1 MKGLRLGRRGSRAAP
16 SSSFG
21 DSVFGARAP
30 RAAAASRSAVRFGV
44 AGAVLGLLGGAVA
57 FAPAAW
63 LAGAVASATGGRLLL
78 ADARGTV
85 WDGSATMLLTGGSG
99 SRDAAALPGRFEWR
113 VGLKGMALSVGLRQ
127 ACCLDGEFNLLVR
140 PGLGRVEVSLPARPG
155 GFGQWP
161 AAWLSGLGTPWNTL
175 QLGGVMRLSTPGATL
190 EIVQGR
196 WRLEGGLAAD
206 LVGLS
211 SRVST
216 LETLGSYRLQ
226 LQGGAGGGATLALNT
241 ADGALRL
248 SGSGQWAGPT
258 LRFQG
263 EAVAAQ
269 GSEQALDNLLNILG
283 RRDGA
288 RSLIVIG

>member
-1 MKGLRLGRRGSRAAP
+1 MKKLRLGRRGVRDTP
-16 SSSFG
+16 STGFG
-21 DSVFGARAP
+21 ESVFGARAP
-30 RAAAASRSAVRFGV
+30 RAAAASRSATRFGV
-44 AGAVLGLLGGAVA
+44 AGALMGLLAGGVA
-57 FAPAAW
+57 FAPATW
-63 LAGAVASATGGRLLL
+63 LASAVESATGGRLLL

-85 WDGSATMLLTGGSG
+85 WEGNAVVLLTGGSG
-99 SRDAAALPGRFEWR
+99 SRDAAALPGRFDWR
-113 VGLKGMALSVGLRQ
+113 VGLKGTGLAVGLRQ
-127 ACCLDGEFNLLVR
+127 ACCLDGEFQMLVR
-140 PGLGRVEVSLPARPG
+140 PGLGRVEVAMAPRPG

-161 AAWLSGLGTPWNTL
+161 AAWLSGMGTPWNTL
-175 QLGGVMRLSTPGATL
+175 QLGGVIRLSTPGATL

-196 WRLEGGLAAD
+196 WRLEGSLAAD

-226 LQGGAGGGATLALNT
+226 LQGGGEGGATLMLST

-248 SGSGQWAGPT
+248 SGNGQWAGPK

-288 RSLIVIG
+288 RSIFVIG

>member
-1 MKGLRLGRRGSRAAP
+1 MKSIRFGRRGARAVP
-16 SSSFG
+16 TSVFG
-21 DSVFGARAP
+21 DSVLGTRAP
-30 RAAAASRSAVRFGV
+30 RAAAASRASVRFGLL
-44 AGAVLGLLGGAVA
+44 GAVLGLLGGTVV

-63 LAGAVASATGGRLLL
+63 LASAIEQGTGGRLLL
-78 ADARGTV
+78 ADAQGTV
-85 WDGSATMLLTGGSG
+85 WEGSAALLLTGGRG
-99 SRDAAALPGRFEWR
+99 SRDAAALPGRIQWN
-113 VGLKGMALSVGLRQ
+113 VGLRGAALAVGLRQ
-127 ACCLDGEFNLLVR
+127 ACCLDGEFSILVR
-140 PGLGRVEVSLPARPG
+140 PGLGRIEVSLPPRPA

-161 AAWLSGLGTPWNTL
+161 AAWLAGLGTPWNTL
-175 QLGGVMRLSTPGATL
+175 QLGGVMRLSTSGAKV

-196 WRLEGGLAAD
+196 WRLEGALAAD

-226 LQGGAGGGATLALNT
+226 LQGGATGGATLLLNT
-241 ADGALRL
+241 TDGALRL